1 MIVFDMLDLL
11 VHVVLLMVIVAAP
24 LVLGV
29 LAFDVTVGPSARAA
43 RARRARAARAGAEH
57 AAGDVP
63 RVPQRDRVKEP
74 AA

>member
-1 MIVFDMLDLL
+1 MIVLDMLDLL
-11 VHVVLLMVIVAAP
+11 VHVVLLMVLVAAP

-63 RVPQRDRVKEP
+63 RAPQRDRVKEP